1 MVANSCKSA
10 PCFVTLEGIE
20 GVGKSTNLAF
30 IRDWLSQ
37 HGHDVLQTREP
48 GGTPL
53 AEQIR
58 ELLLAPREE
67 IVDSDTELL
76 LMFAA
81 RAQHVA
87 TVIKPALAAGKTVL
101 SDRFVDASFAYQ
113 GGGRQLPMARIA
125 ALETWLLAA
134 FKPTL
139 TLLLDLHPDIA
150 LARARQR
157 GEADRFEREQ
167 LTFFIRVREVYLQRA
182 AAEPQRFAIIDA
194 GQSLADVQRDIA
206 ALLANRI
213 GAYAS

>member
-1 MVANSCKSA
+1 MAAKPA
-10 PCFVTLEGIE
+10 FITLEGIE

-30 IRDWLSQ
+30 IRDWLVQ
-37 HGHDVLQTREP
+37 HGHDVVQTREP

-58 ELLLAPREE
+58 ELLLAPRDEA
-67 IVDSDTELL
+67 VDSDTELL

-87 TVIKPALAAGKTVL
+87 GVIKPALAAGKTVL

-125 ALETWLLAA
+125 ALEAWLLAD
-134 FKPTL
+134 FKPAL
-139 TLLLDLHPDIA
+139 TVLLDLHPDIA

-167 LTFFIRVREVYLQRA
+167 QAFFVRVRDVYLQRA
-182 AAEPQRFAIIDA
+182 ASEPQRFAIVDA
-194 GQSLADVQRDIA
+194 GQPLADVQRDIA
-206 ALLANRI
+206 AVLQARV
-213 GAYAS
+213 GVQR

>member
-1 MVANSCKSA
+1 MAASSNKTG

-30 IRDWLSQ
+30 IRDWLTQ
-37 HGHDVLQTREP
+37 HGHHVVQTREP

-58 ELLLAPREE
+58 ELLLAPRDEV
-67 IVDSDTELL
+67 VDSDTELL

-87 TVIKPALAAGKTVL
+87 GVIKPALAAGNTVL

-113 GGGRQLPMARIA
+113 GGGRQLPMARIG
-125 ALETWLLAA
+125 ALETWLLAE

-139 TLLLDLHPDIA
+139 TFLLDLHPDIA

-167 LTFFIRVREVYLQRA
+167 LPFFNRVREVYLQRA
-182 AAEPQRFAIIDA
+182 AAEPRRFAIIDA
-194 GQSLADVQRDIA
+194 GQSLAEVQRDIA
-206 ALLANRI
+206 AVLASRI
-213 GAYAS
+213 GDRAS

>member
-1 MVANSCKSA
+1 MAAKPA
-10 PCFVTLEGIE
+10 FITLEGIE

-30 IRDWLSQ
+30 IRDWLVQ
-37 HGHDVLQTREP
+37 HGHDVVQTREP

-58 ELLLAPREE
+58 ELLLAPRDEA
-67 IVDSDTELL
+67 VDSDTELL

-87 TVIKPALAAGKTVL
+87 GVIKPALAAGKTVL

-125 ALETWLLAA
+125 ALEAWLLAD
-134 FKPTL
+134 FKPAL
-139 TLLLDLHPDIA
+139 TVLLDLHPDIA

-167 LTFFIRVREVYLQRA
+167 QAFFVRVRDVYLQRA
-182 AAEPQRFAIIDA
+182 AAEPQRFAIVDA
-194 GQSLADVQRDIA
+194 GQPLAEVQRDIA
-206 ALLANRI
+206 AVLQARV
-213 GAYAS
+213 GVQR

>member
-1 MVANSCKSA
+1 MAAKPA
-10 PCFVTLEGIE
+10 FITLEGIE

-30 IRDWLSQ
+30 MRDWLVR
-37 HGHDVLQTREP
+37 HGHDVVQTREP

-58 ELLLAPREE
+58 ELLLAPRDEA
-67 IVDSDTELL
+67 VDSDTELL

-87 TVIKPALAAGKTVL
+87 GVIKPALAAGKTVL

-125 ALETWLLAA
+125 ALEAWLLAD
-134 FKPTL
+134 FKPAL
-139 TLLLDLHPDIA
+139 TVLLDLHPDIA

-167 LTFFIRVREVYLQRA
+167 QAFFVRVRDVYLQRA
-182 AAEPQRFAIIDA
+182 AAEPQRFAIVDA
-194 GQSLADVQRDIA
+194 GQPLAEVQRDIA
-206 ALLANRI
+206 AVLQARV
-213 GAYAS
+213 GVQR

>member
-1 MVANSCKSA
+1 MVAKSL
-10 PCFVTLEGIE
+10 FISLEGIE

-30 IRDWLSQ
+30 IHDWLRQ
-37 HGHDVLQTREP
+37 HGHDVVQTREP

-58 ELLLAPREE
+58 ELLLAPRDEA
-67 IVDSDTELL
+67 VDSDTELL

-113 GGGRQLPMARIA
+113 GGGRQLPLNRIA
-125 ALETWLLAA
+125 ALSQWLLAD
-134 FKPTL
+134 FIPDL

-167 LTFFIRVREVYLQRA
+167 LAFFIRVREIYLQRA

-194 GQSLADVQRDIA
+194 SHPLDQVQRQIADVLVQRTA
-206 ALLANRI
+206 GPRR
-213 GAYAS
+213 

>member
-1 MVANSCKSA
+1 MAAKPAFIS
-10 PCFVTLEGIE
+10 LEGIE

-30 IRDWLSQ
+30 IRDWLQQ
-37 HGHDVLQTREP
+37 HGHEVVQTREP

-67 IVDSDTELL
+67 AVDSDTELL

-87 TVIKPALAAGKTVL
+87 GVIKPALAAGKTVL

-125 ALETWLLAA
+125 ALEAWLLGD
-134 FKPTL
+134 FKPAL
-139 TLLLDLHPDIA
+139 TVLLDLHPDIA

-167 LTFFIRVREVYLQRA
+167 LAFFVRVREVYLQRA
-182 AAEPQRFAIIDA
+182 AAEPERFAIVDA
-194 GQSLADVQRDIA
+194 GQPLASVQRDIA
-206 ALLANRI
+206 AVLQARL
-213 GAYAS
+213 GVHS

>member
-1 MVANSCKSA
+1 MAAKPA
-10 PCFVTLEGIE
+10 FITLEGIE

-30 IRDWLSQ
+30 IRDWLVQ
-37 HGHDVLQTREP
+37 HGHDVVQTREP

-58 ELLLAPREE
+58 ELLLAPRDEA
-67 IVDSDTELL
+67 VDSDTELL

-87 TVIKPALAAGKTVL
+87 GVIKPALAADKTVL

-125 ALETWLLAA
+125 ALEAWLLAD
-134 FKPTL
+134 FKPAL
-139 TLLLDLHPDIA
+139 TVLLDLHPDIA

-167 LTFFIRVREVYLQRA
+167 QAFFVRVRDVYLQRA
-182 AAEPQRFAIIDA
+182 ASEPQRFAIVDA
-194 GQSLADVQRDIA
+194 GQPLADVQRDIA
-206 ALLANRI
+206 AVLQARV
-213 GAYAS
+213 GVQR

>member
-1 MVANSCKSA
+1 MVASSCKTG

-20 GVGKSTNLAF
+20 GVGKSTNLVF
-30 IRDWLSQ
+30 IRDWLLQ
-37 HGHDVLQTREP
+37 HGHDVVQTREP

-58 ELLLAPREE
+58 ELLLAPRDEA
-67 IVDSDTELL
+67 VDSDAELL
-76 LMFAA
+76 LVFAA
-81 RAQHVA
+81 RAQHLA
-87 TVIKPALAAGKTVL
+87 NVINPALATGRTVL

-113 GGGRQLPMARIA
+113 GGGRQLPVTRIA
-125 ALETWLLAA
+125 ALEQWLLQG

-139 TLLLDLHPDIA
+139 TLLLDLHPDLA

-167 LTFFIRVREVYLQRA
+167 LPFFIRVRDVYMQRA
-182 AAEPQRFAIIDA
+182 AAEPDRFAVIDA

-206 ALLANRI
+206 TVLAQRI
-213 GAYAS
+213 GARPS

>member
-1 MVANSCKSA
+1 MVAKSL
-10 PCFVTLEGIE
+10 FITLEGIE

-30 IRDWLSQ
+30 IHAWLRQ
-37 HGHDVLQTREP
+37 HGHEVVQTREP

-67 IVDSDTELL
+67 AVDSDTELL

-113 GGGRQLPMARIA
+113 GGGRQLPLKRIA
-125 ALETWLLAA
+125 ALSLWLLAD
-134 FKPTL
+134 FTPHL

-167 LTFFIRVREVYLQRA
+167 LAFFVRVRDTYLQRA

-194 GQSLADVQRDIA
+194 SHPLEQVQREIA
-206 ALLANRI
+206 GVLAQRTTE
-213 GAYAS
+213 SSP

>member
-1 MVANSCKSA
+1 MAAKPAFIS
-10 PCFVTLEGIE
+10 LEGIE

-30 IRDWLSQ
+30 IRDWLQQ
-37 HGHDVLQTREP
+37 HGHEVVQTREP

-67 IVDSDTELL
+67 AVDSDTELL

-87 TVIKPALAAGKTVL
+87 GVIKPALAAGKTVL

-113 GGGRQLPMARIA
+113 GGGRQLPMARIS
-125 ALETWLLAA
+125 ALEAWLLGQ
-134 FKPTL
+134 FKPAL
-139 TLLLDLHPDIA
+139 TVLLDLHPDIA

-167 LTFFIRVREVYLQRA
+167 LAFFVRVREVYLQRA
-182 AAEPQRFAIIDA
+182 AAEPERFAIVDA
-194 GQSLADVQRDIA
+194 GQPLADVQRDIA
-206 ALLANRI
+206 AVLQARL
-213 GAYAS
+213 GAHP

>member
-1 MVANSCKSA
+1 MAAKPA
-10 PCFVTLEGIE
+10 FITLEGIE

-30 IRDWLSQ
+30 IRDWLVQ
-37 HGHDVLQTREP
+37 HGHDVVQTREP

-58 ELLLAPREE
+58 ELLLAPRDEA
-67 IVDSDTELL
+67 VDSDTELL

-87 TVIKPALAAGKTVL
+87 GVIKPALAGGKTVL

-125 ALETWLLAA
+125 ALEAWLLAD
-134 FKPTL
+134 FKPAL
-139 TLLLDLHPDIA
+139 TVLLDLHPDIA

-167 LTFFIRVREVYLQRA
+167 QAFFVRVRDVYLQRA
-182 AAEPQRFAIIDA
+182 AAEPQRFAIVDA
-194 GQSLADVQRDIA
+194 GQPLADVQRDIA
-206 ALLANRI
+206 AVLQARVGVLR
-213 GAYAS
+213 

>member
-1 MVANSCKSA
+1 MAAKPA
-10 PCFVTLEGIE
+10 FITLEGIE

-30 IRDWLSQ
+30 IRDWLVQ
-37 HGHDVLQTREP
+37 HGHDVVQTREP

-58 ELLLAPREE
+58 ELLLAPRDEA
-67 IVDSDTELL
+67 VDSDTELL

-87 TVIKPALAAGKTVL
+87 GVIKPALAGGKTVL

-125 ALETWLLAA
+125 ALEAWLLAD
-134 FKPTL
+134 FKPAL
-139 TLLLDLHPDIA
+139 TVLLDLHPDIA

-167 LTFFIRVREVYLQRA
+167 QAFFMRVRDVYLQRA
-182 AAEPQRFAIIDA
+182 AAEPQRFAIVDA
-194 GQSLADVQRDIA
+194 GQPLADVQRDIA
-206 ALLANRI
+206 AVLQARV
-213 GAYAS
+213 GVQR

>member
-1 MVANSCKSA
+1 MAAKPFTTKPS
-10 PCFVTLEGIE
+10 FLTLEGIE

-30 IRDWLSQ
+30 IRDWLVQ
-37 HGHDVLQTREP
+37 HGHEVVQTREP

-58 ELLLAPREE
+58 ELLLVPRDET
-67 IVDSDTELL
+67 VDSDTELL

-87 TVIKPALAAGKTVL
+87 GVIKPALAAGKTVL

-113 GGGRQLPMARIA
+113 GGGRQLPLARIA
-125 ALETWLLAA
+125 ALEQWLLAE

-139 TLLLDLHPDIA
+139 TFLLDLHPDIA

-167 LTFFIRVREVYLQRA
+167 LAFFARVRDVYLQRA
-182 AAEPQRFAIIDA
+182 AADPQRFAIIDA
-194 GQSLADVQRDIA
+194 GQPLTDVQRDIA
-206 ALLANRI
+206 AVLQQRLG
-213 GAYAS
+213 GARS

>member
-1 MVANSCKSA
+1 MATKPA
-10 PCFVTLEGIE
+10 FITLEGIE

-30 IRDWLSQ
+30 IRDWLLQ
-37 HGHDVLQTREP
+37 HGHDVVQTREP

-58 ELLLAPREE
+58 ELLLAPRDEA
-67 IVDSDTELL
+67 VASDTELL

-87 TVIKPALAAGKTVL
+87 GVIKPALAAGKTVL

-125 ALETWLLAA
+125 ALEAWLLAD

-139 TLLLDLHPDIA
+139 TVLLDLHPDIA

-167 LTFFIRVREVYLQRA
+167 LSFFVRVRDVYLQRA
-182 AAEPQRFAIIDA
+182 AAEPQRFALVDA
-194 GQSLADVQRDIA
+194 GQPLADVQRDIA
-206 ALLANRI
+206 SVLTSRLE
-213 GAYAS
+213 ASS

>member
-1 MVANSCKSA
+1 MAAKPA
-10 PCFVTLEGIE
+10 FITLEGIE

-30 IRDWLSQ
+30 IRDWLVQ
-37 HGHDVLQTREP
+37 HGHDVVQTREP

-58 ELLLAPREE
+58 ELLLAPRDEA
-67 IVDSDTELL
+67 VDSDTELL

-87 TVIKPALAAGKTVL
+87 GVIKPALAGGKTVL

-125 ALETWLLAA
+125 ALEAWLLAD
-134 FKPTL
+134 FKPAL
-139 TLLLDLHPDIA
+139 TVLLDLHPDIA

-167 LTFFIRVREVYLQRA
+167 QAFFVRVRDVYLQRA
-182 AAEPQRFAIIDA
+182 AAEPQRFAIVDA
-194 GQSLADVQRDIA
+194 GQPLADVQRDIA
-206 ALLANRI
+206 AVLQARV
-213 GAYAS
+213 GVQR

>member
-1 MVANSCKSA
+1 MVAK
-10 PCFVTLEGIE
+10 PVFLTLEGIE

-30 IRDWLSQ
+30 IRDWLSR
-37 HGHDVLQTREP
+37 HGHDVVQTREP

-58 ELLLAPREE
+58 ELLLVPRDET
-67 IVDSDTELL
+67 VDSDTELL

-87 TVIKPALAAGKTVL
+87 GVIKPALAAGRTVL

-125 ALETWLLAA
+125 ALEAWLLAD

-139 TLLLDLHPDIA
+139 TVLLDLHPDIA
-150 LARARQR
+150 LARAHQR

-167 LTFFIRVREVYLQRA
+167 LAFFVRVRDVYLQRA
-182 AAEPQRFAIIDA
+182 AADPQRFAIIDA
-194 GQSLADVQRDIA
+194 GQPLADVQRDIA
-206 ALLANRI
+206 AVLQQRLG
-213 GAYAS
+213 GARS

>member
-1 MVANSCKSA
+1 MAASSCNST

-30 IRDWLSQ
+30 IRDWLVQ
-37 HGHDVLQTREP
+37 HGHQVVQTREP

-67 IVDSDTELL
+67 VVDSDTELL

-87 TVIKPALAAGKTVL
+87 GVIKPALAAGNTVL

-125 ALETWLLAA
+125 ALASWLLAE

-150 LARARQR
+150 LTRARQR

-167 LTFFIRVREVYLQRA
+167 LPFFVRVRDVYLQRA
-182 AAEPQRFAIIDA
+182 AAEPDRFAIIDA
-194 GQSLADVQRDIA
+194 GQPLAEVQRDIA
-206 ALLANRI
+206 AVLASRV
-213 GAYAS
+213 GARAS